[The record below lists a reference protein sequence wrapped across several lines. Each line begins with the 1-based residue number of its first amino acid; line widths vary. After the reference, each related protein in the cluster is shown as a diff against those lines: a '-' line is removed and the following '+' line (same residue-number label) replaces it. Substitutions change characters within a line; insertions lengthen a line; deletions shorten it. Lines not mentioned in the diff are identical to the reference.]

1 MKYLAPALHQ
11 GILVLEKLNESG
23 PLSLEELS
31 RITAFPK
38 STLLRILD
46 TLSCHGWVSRNTE
59 NKQFESLVR
68 VKFKENHSVFSEENI
83 KNILEILSNE
93 SGCTAEWYV
102 PREDGMEI
110 LIRSEPLHS
119 QVIVKAKV
127 GFVRKFDSEF
137 DAVNRVAAKFQL
149 FSKSKSTSTSK
160 SSVCFAKPGM
170 VSVTSEEKV
179 DLLNEM
185 DDDVLTYDLN
195 WNSNGV
201 RRIAIGICDCKN
213 KLQGILSL
221 AECFKPQADAGI
233 SDKIAILKRMKFKLE
248 ASEKL

>member
-31 RITAFPK
+31 RITEFPK

-83 KNILEILSNE
+83 KNLLEVLSSE

-149 FSKSKSTSTSK
+149 HSKKESKR
-160 SSVCFAKPGM
+160 SVCFAKSGM

-185 DDDVLTYDLN
+185 DKDVLTYDLN

-201 RRIAIGICDCKN
+201 RRFAIGICNCK
-213 KLQGILSL
+213 KMLQGILSL
-221 AECFKPQADAGI
+221 AECFTPQADAAI